1 MMGLVSS
8 LNVQVQF
15 LSMSLMALKCF
26 MLLFPGVIFALAS
39 SVTRLVDFF
48 ESCW

>member
-26 MLLFPGVIFALAS
+26 MLLFPGVIFELAS